1 MPSSQV
7 KFYKGNLSVYQAAP
21 SLYTDGIFFDTT
33 NNEIYLNGSK
43 FSERRWSL
51 LNDAS
56 VIVVDSVPMLGLDI
70 EDYLGSVPQYV
81 RLFKVEGKNAI
92 TTSID
97 PTTGDVSVG
106 LAIDNTGNTKTW
118 LTQSANGLKFS
129 EDTLESLKVNN
140 KGILTNPWL
149 TAADVSVGATPSVSD
164 SNLTIATSD
173 TVALALQKVKKIAE
187 TNKLLA
193 IKYITIADSSGTAK
207 ANLNSDTI
215 IETLTIQDGSYID
228 ITHPIGSDDDNK
240 IVISTTLQAG
250 DNITIDND
258 GKINAEGGTYWMEID

>member
-7 KFYKGNLSVYQAAP
+7 KFYKGTLSVYQAAP

-43 FSERRWSL
+43 FSERRWSQ

-70 EDYLGSVPQYV
+70 EDYLGSVPLYV

-92 TTSID
+92 TTSVD
-97 PTTGDVSVG
+97 PKTGDVSVG
-106 LAIDNTGNTKTW
+106 LTIDNTGNTKTW
-118 LTQSANGLKFS
+118 LTQSGNGLKFS
-129 EDTLESLKVNN
+129 ENTLAGHKVNN

-149 TAADVSVGATPSVSD
+149 TAADVSVGTTPSVSD

-173 TVALALQKVKKIAE
+173 TVALALQKVKRIAE
-187 TNKLLA
+187 INA
-193 IKYITIADSSGTAK
+193 IKYITIANSSGTTK
-207 ANLNSDTI
+207 ANLNSGDKLDTLI
-215 IETLTIQDGSYID
+215 IQDGSYID
-228 ITHPIGSDDDNK
+228 ITHPSGSDNK

-250 DNITIDND
+250 DNITISND
-258 GKINAEGGTYWMEID
+258 GKINAEGVPYWMEID

>member
-7 KFYKGNLSVYQAAP
+7 KFYKGTLSVYQAAP

-43 FSERRWSL
+43 FSERRWSQ

-70 EDYLGSVPQYV
+70 EDYLGSVPLYV

-92 TTSID
+92 TTSVD
-97 PTTGDVSVG
+97 SKTGDVSVG
-106 LAIDNTGNTKTW
+106 LTIDNTGNTKTW
-118 LTQSANGLKFS
+118 LTQSGNGLKFS
-129 EDTLESLKVNN
+129 ENTLAGHKVNN

-149 TAADVSVGATPSVSD
+149 TAADVSVGTTPSVSD

-173 TVALALQKVKKIAE
+173 TVALALQKVKRIAE
-187 TNKLLA
+187 INA
-193 IKYITIADSSGTAK
+193 IKYITIANSSGTTK
-207 ANLNSDTI
+207 ANLNSGAKLDTLI
-215 IETLTIQDGSYID
+215 IQDGSYID
-228 ITHPIGSDDDNK
+228 ITHPSGSDNK

-250 DNITIDND
+250 DNITISND